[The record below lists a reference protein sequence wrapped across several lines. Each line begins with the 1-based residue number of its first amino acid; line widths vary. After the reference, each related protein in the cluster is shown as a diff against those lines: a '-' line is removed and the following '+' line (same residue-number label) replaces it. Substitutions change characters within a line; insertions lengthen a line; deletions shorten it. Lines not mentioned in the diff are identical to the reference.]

1 MSKITDDDLT
11 RSGTGMTGCFIAVPY
26 GNSGRRKVNRVSQQ
40 QESPAIADNT
50 RKVCAS
56 VARFL
61 YKKRRGFYKLSVV
74 NNNLHLIAATVC
86 DALCV

>member
-1 MSKITDDDLT
+1 MLKITDDDLT
-11 RSGTGMTGCFIAVPY
+11 CSGMTGCFIAVPY

-61 YKKRRGFYKLSVV
+61 QKRRGFYKLSVV
-74 NNNLHLIAATVC
+74 NNNLHLIAVTVC
-86 DALCV
+86 DAICV